1 MKNHH
6 IFIYIYSPYYAI
18 IKHMCHNST
27 RSRMI
32 TQLPAN
38 SSGTANKYHYVV
50 SVVCMSYMCLKE
62 FPCHDQRVTYSLSS
76 NKVAAC
82 IQVLLK
88 WTIITGK
95 ESPKPGIF
103 LLHANLN
110 TSFTKGL
117 CPLEG
122 EGSRYLEVGQETS
135 IPKILPPNQMPHHP
149 GSCSKNV
156 GNSTSK

>member
-6 IFIYIYSPYYAI
+6 IFSIL
-18 IKHMCHNST
+18 CHNQTHVSQFNQ
-27 RSRMI
+27 I
-32 TQLPAN
+32 THDHAAFSKLIWHR
-38 SSGTANKYHYVV
+38 NKYHYVV

-103 LLHANLN
+103 LLHAKLN

-117 CPLEG
+117 CLLEG

-135 IPKILPPNQMPHHP
+135 IPKILPPNQMPNHP